1 MENKMHREEVLDYI
15 RTAKPSDLLQ
25 ILDAL
30 IDPVSDYLGCA
41 VGIEDDRHNVLMQ
54 IQKDEQK

>member
-1 MENKMHREEVLDYI
+1 MIDRQQVLDYI

-41 VGIEDDRHNVLMQ
+41 VGIEDDRSAMLMQ
-54 IQKDEQK
+54 ILKDEQK

>member
-1 MENKMHREEVLDYI
+1 MNREEVLDYI

-41 VGIEDDRHNVLMQ
+41 VGIEDDRSAMLKQILM
-54 IQKDEQK
+54 DEQG

>member
-1 MENKMHREEVLDYI
+1 MNREEVLDYI

-54 IQKDEQK
+54 ILKDDQE